1 MRLGAEREVSVVL
14 ACCLKP
20 LNFWK
25 HTIYLYVRPGSFLPA
40 AAAALPPWPCDGH
53 PRNWQANTE
62 ELSPPPPLNADA
74 MMWNHSL
81 VYFYPS

>member
-40 AAAALPPWPCDGH
+40 TAAHCNHGRVMVTQ
-53 PRNWQANTE
+53 PRNYWQANTE
-62 ELSPPPPLNADA
+62 LSPPP
-74 MMWNHSL
+74 
-81 VYFYPS
+81 